1 MPVALSLHTPAA
13 AAAAGAPP
21 SSAAAAAPLEA
32 STSSAMSLPP
42 LSSGSKSSGLLELSA
57 EERAARN
64 AAKLAAISRDFRT
77 DTITVP
83 TEQQRKALALAS
95 MGDSVYGEDDDT
107 RALEAWVAELTGMEA
122 ALFCSSGTMTNQ
134 LGIRTHLWQ
143 PPYSVVTDS
152 RAHVHMLEAGGI
164 ASHSFASVNS
174 VHAANGHH
182 MTVEEVLDNCVIG
195 DDVHTAPTK
204 LVCVENTLSGMI
216 YPQDELV
223 RLRRALDEFDIKL
236 HCDGAR
242 LWEVLAATGMSLKE
256 ACAPFHSVSLCLSK
270 GLGAP
275 LGSILAGPADF
286 IKRANWHRKAFGGGV
301 RQCGSLALAATISLQ
316 TVFPELARTHALAR
330 RLSEGLVDAGVAL
343 DLPTET
349 QMVWIDPAPIGIT
362 MRQLKHAARDR
373 KQITMWEP
381 RGRLIVHHQ
390 VDPRAVEDLI
400 DLVRELRNENLAGAE
415 AWLRETG
422 AERADEIRR
431 RSRMYAQGRWEGRV
445 QGPPRRLPAY
455 SKE

>member
-1 MPVALSLHTPAA
+1 MPVAVAVAATAPPARSMSSLHTPPAPPATTAA
-13 AAAAGAPP
+13 LPPP
-21 SSAAAAAPLEA
+21 SSGA
-32 STSSAMSLPP
+32 SSKGGSAPP
-42 LSSGSKSSGLLELSA
+42 LLLLSA
-57 EERAARN
+57 EDRAARN
-64 AAKLAAISRDFRT
+64 AAKLVAISRDFRT

-83 TEQQRKALALAS
+83 TEEQRQALALAS
-95 MGDSVYGEDDDT
+95 MGDS
-107 RALEAWVAELTGMEA
+107 
-122 ALFCSSGTMTNQ
+122 TNQ

-164 ASHSFASVNS
+164 ASHSMASVNS
-174 VHAANGHH
+174 VFAANGHH
-182 MTVEEVLDNCVIG
+182 MTVEEVLDNCTLG
-195 DDVHTAPTK
+195 DDIHTAPTK

-242 LWEVLAATGMSLKE
+242 MWEVLAATGMSLQE

-275 LGSILAGPADF
+275 FGSILAGPADF
-286 IKRANWHRKAFGGGV
+286 IKRATWHRKAFGGGV
-301 RQCGSLALAATISLQ
+301 RQSGSLALAATISLQ
-316 TVFPELARTHALAR
+316 TIFPQLPRTHALAR

-362 MRQLKHAARDR
+362 MRQLKVAARER
-373 KQITMWEP
+373 KGITMWEP
-381 RGRLIVHHQ
+381 RGRLVVHHQ
-390 VDPRAVEDLI
+390 VDPQAVEDLI
-400 DLVRELRNENLAGAE
+400 DLVRELRDENREGAE
-415 AWLRETG
+415 KWRSETG
-422 AERADEIRR
+422 DERAEEIRR
-431 RSRMYAQGRWEGRV
+431 RSRMYALGQWQGRVE
-445 QGPPRRLPAY
+445 GPPKRLPAY

>member
-1 MPVALSLHTPAA
+1 MSLHSS
-13 AAAAGAPP
+13 APP
-21 SSAAAAAPLEA
+21 APSRTIA
-32 STSSAMSLPP
+32 LPP
-42 LSSGSKSSGLLELSA
+42 PSGASSKGSAPATLLLSA
-57 EERAARN
+57 EDRAARN
-64 AAKLAAISRDFRT
+64 AAKLVAISRDFRT

-83 TEQQRKALALAS
+83 TDEQRQALALAS
-95 MGDSVYGEDDDT
+95 MGDSVYGEDEDT
-107 RALEAWVAELTGMEA
+107 RALEEWIAELTGMEA
-122 ALFCSSGTMTNQ
+122 ALFCASGTMTNQ

-164 ASHSFASVNS
+164 ASHSMASVNS
-174 VHAANGHH
+174 VFAANGHH
-182 MTVEEVLDNCVIG
+182 MTVEEVLDNCTLGEDI
-195 DDVHTAPTK
+195 HTAPTK

-242 LWEVLAATGMSLKE
+242 MWEVLAATGMSLQE

-275 LGSILAGPADF
+275 FGSILAGPADF
-286 IKRANWHRKAFGGGV
+286 IKRATWHRKAFGGGV
-301 RQCGSLALAATISLQ
+301 RQSGSLALAATLSLQ
-316 TVFPELARTHALAR
+316 TIFPQLPRTHALAR
-330 RLSEGLVDAGVAL
+330 RLSQGLVEAGVAL

-362 MRQLKHAARDR
+362 MRQLKVAARER
-373 KQITMWEP
+373 KGITMWEP
-381 RGRLIVHHQ
+381 RGRLVVHHQ
-390 VDPRAVEDLI
+390 VDPKAVEDLI
-400 DLVRELRNENLAGAE
+400 DLVGELRDENRERAE
-415 AWLRETG
+415 KWRRETG
-422 AERADEIRR
+422 DERAEEIRR
-431 RSRMYAQGRWEGRV
+431 RSRMYALGQWQGRIE
-445 QGPPRRLPAY
+445 GPPKRLPAY